1 MLVKQMKRD
10 IDKSGM
16 VAAFVA
22 VPIVVLL
29 CSSLIP
35 GWADFM
41 FLVLMP
47 AVVLSEEVCAQ
58 WPGITDAL
66 GSAVLLIYYGT
77 TPFQYLCYALVVAS
91 AIQQN
96 RLRTVLLLMAFVHG
110 IIVATAVGVNFSWG
124 FDMTPADGSSFL
136 LVP

>member
-1 MLVKQMKRD
+1 MKRD
-10 IDKSGM
+10 INKSGM

-22 VPIVVLL
+22 APIVVLL

-35 GWADFM
+35 GWSDFM

-58 WPGITDAL
+58 WPGITDVL
-66 GSAVLLIYYGT
+66 GSAVLFVYYGS
-77 TPFQYLCYALVVAS
+77 TPIQYLCYALVVAS

-110 IIVATAVGVNFSWG
+110 VIVATAVGIYLSWG
-124 FDMTPADGSSFL
+124 FDVTPADGSSFL